1 MLLAPDITCWRKE
14 QASKRLA
21 AAPKES
27 GIALKA
33 VAASPKRQ
41 PAPQP

>member
-1 MLLAPDITCWRKE
+1 MLLAPDITWWRKE
-14 QASKRLA
+14 QASKRRA

-27 GIALKA
+27 GIAPKA
-33 VAASPKRQ
+33 VAASAKRQ